1 MTKPTR
7 KQVELWAAF
16 LAGAAAIV
24 LAVTGRWVFARSDI
38 QADASVWDVIIADRT
53 TLGFL
58 RLALLMLGLFTV
70 VSIPALMVA
79 GRWIKGFSTSGLTAD
94 DAKDAELALKDLRDQ
109 HDLVKKQRDELLT
122 LLDEATSPG
131 HGNAGGTS

>member
-1 MTKPTR
+1 MSKPTR
-7 KQVELWAAF
+7 KQVELGAAF
-16 LAGAAAIV
+16 LAGAAAIA
-24 LAVTGRWVFARSDI
+24 LAVAGRWVFAPSDI

-79 GRWIKGFSTSGLTAD
+79 GRWIKGFSASGLTAD

-109 HDLVKKQRDELLT
+109 HDRVKKQRDELLT
-122 LLDEATSPG
+122 LLDEVTSPP
-131 HGNAGGTS
+131 HEEAGGTS